1 MQGIR
6 AQFLINFPRPARNSG
21 VVAQGMKFHKG
32 VIKTT
37 FTLGGNEKLT
47 IGLLT
52 YFYEWVHRGV
62 RNMVTALKIEIVS
75 IAAAFAF
82 MTGVLAAVW

>member
-1 MQGIR
+1 LCSISDQIC
-6 AQFLINFPRPARNSG
+6 AACLQFRRPCTGNKIPQRRHE
-21 VVAQGMKFHKG
+21 KY
-32 VIKTT
+32 IY
-37 FTLGGNEKLT
+37 LGGNEILT

-52 YFYEWVHRGV
+52 SLYEWVNRGV

>member
-1 MQGIR
+1 
-6 AQFLINFPRPARNSG
+6 
-21 VVAQGMKFHKG
+21 MKFPGG

-37 FTLGGNEKLT
+37 FMAGGNEKLT

-52 YFYEWVHRGV
+52 SLYEWLNRGV